1 MITLLL
7 WYEKYLQVPGT
18 LAHRMKALGRQQID
32 FSFFN
37 ELCMCLFQQ
46 QSFPISFWRATN
58 SLFNIQ
64 GCLVGP
70 LDCLWQSP
78 WLDVTHAWHLKLH
91 LVTIDEEM
99 SNGTSV
105 SCYLI
110 ISFRLPSICAH
121 FGKLVLCKLFMNL
134 QIALRFGCL
143 SPYSLPHPPLPPSS
157 CLIILFQFSP
167 PCSCTYTTIYSISTF
182 WVDPFI
188 PLVTYSIPSFCSY
201 IDCNIS
207 YQRLNIHLQVYI
219 SLDLGYLT

>member
-143 SPYSLPHPPLPPSS
+143 SPYSLPHPPLPSFFLLDHSVSIFSSLFLYIHNYLFYFHFLGRSIHSPSH
-157 CLIILFQFSP
+157 LL
-167 PCSCTYTTIYSISTF
+167 YT
-182 WVDPFI
+182 
-188 PLVTYSIPSFCSY
+188 
-201 IDCNIS
+201 
-207 YQRLNIHLQVYI
+207 
-219 SLDLGYLT
+219 